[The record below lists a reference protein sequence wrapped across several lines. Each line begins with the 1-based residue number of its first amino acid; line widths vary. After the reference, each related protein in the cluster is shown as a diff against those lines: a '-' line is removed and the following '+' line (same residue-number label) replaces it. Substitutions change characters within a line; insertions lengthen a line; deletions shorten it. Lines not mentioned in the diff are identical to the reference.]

1 MINRLRSMKLRTRMI
16 CMILL
21 VCTLLAGCSSKKDGV
36 DVLIDLT
43 DIKEYVF
50 DAYVNAVKDYVN
62 DAEEGT
68 SDMIRFTLA
77 YIDDDDIPELIL
89 SEGDYHA
96 AGVRVFFYD
105 TENKKAVDLGESFG
119 EGGGFSYFYKKGVI
133 YDYYFGRGV
142 GNISLVSIAKDH
154 SLTRSK
160 TFSQE
165 MDTQYIDYDECSLEE
180 FEKEY
185 EKALQEALHGN
196 GKEQE
201 TILERS
207 DMTGTY
213 DMLSGKDPANAFWE
227 MYKGVGK

>member
-1 MINRLRSMKLRTRMI
+1 MKLRTGMT
-16 CMILL
+16 CTILL
-21 VCTLLAGCSSKKDGV
+21 VCTLLAGCSCKKDGG
-36 DVLIDLT
+36 DVLIDVS

-50 DAYVNAVKDYVN
+50 DAYVNAVKDYVK

-68 SDMIRFTLA
+68 SDKIRFTLA

-89 SEGDYHA
+89 SEGDYHG

-119 EGGGFSYFYKKGVI
+119 ENGGFYYFYKKGVI
-133 YDYYFGRGV
+133 YDFNFGHGF

-165 MDTQYIDYDECSLEE
+165 MDAQYIDYDECSSEE
-180 FEKEY
+180 YEKEY
-185 EKALQEALHGN
+185 EKALQEALHEN
-196 GKEQE
+196 GKEAKK
-201 TILERS
+201 TLNRS

-213 DMLSGKDPANAFWE
+213 DMLSEKNPANVFWE
-227 MYKGVGK
+227 MHKVGK